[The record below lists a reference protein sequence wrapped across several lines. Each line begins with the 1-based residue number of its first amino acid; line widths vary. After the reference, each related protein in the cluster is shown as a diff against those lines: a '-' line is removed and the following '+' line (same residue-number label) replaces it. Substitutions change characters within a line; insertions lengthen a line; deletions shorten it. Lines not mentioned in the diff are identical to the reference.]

1 MKKINGRRLPFHVL
15 TLAIVAI
22 FTVCLMSLSNSAM
35 AAESAPTPA
44 ELSQDEKCVVPGG
57 DMQIPYEGMKIKTV
71 LCYGDSNTYGAD
83 PNDAYGRHP
92 WPIRWPGRLQA
103 LLGPGY
109 HVVEEGMSGRT
120 TVFDDPLE
128 PERNGSA
135 DLAGALM
142 THSPVDIVILA
153 LGIND
158 CKTHFHATPIVIAK
172 GVERLCRIIKT
183 GGGHRQ
189 KHPPLVVIVSPVHAL
204 EGVERSYVMFGPES
218 VQLSQQLAPY
228 FREIAEKQK
237 ALFLDAETVAHASP
251 ADCLHMDR
259 ESHLALAEAL
269 AKIIKSLN
277 D

>member
-1 MKKINGRRLPFHVL
+1 MKKLNRIHVL
-15 TLAIVAI
+15 AVALVII
-22 FTVCLMSLSNSAM
+22 FTTCVMPQSNSAM
-35 AAESAPTPA
+35 ATENAPKPANTVLSA
-44 ELSQDEKCVVPGG
+44 KG
-57 DMQIPYEGMKIKTV
+57 EGAPLPHGEMKIKTV

-83 PNDAYGRHP
+83 PNDTYGRHP
-92 WPIRWPGRLQA
+92 WPIRYPGRLQT

-128 PERNGSA
+128 PERDGAA
-135 DLAGALM
+135 DLSGALM

-172 GVERLCRIIKT
+172 GIERLCRIIKK

-189 KHPPLVVIVSPVHAL
+189 KRPPLVIIVSPVHAL
-204 EGVERSYVMFGPES
+204 EGVERSYVTFGPES
-218 VQLSQQLAPY
+218 VKLSQQLAPY
-228 FREIAEKQK
+228 FKEIADRQK
-237 ALFLDAETVAHASP
+237 ALFLDAETVARASP

-259 ESHLALAEAL
+259 DSHLALADAL
-269 AKIIKSLN
+269 AALIKSQEEKTFPSGK
-277 D
+277 